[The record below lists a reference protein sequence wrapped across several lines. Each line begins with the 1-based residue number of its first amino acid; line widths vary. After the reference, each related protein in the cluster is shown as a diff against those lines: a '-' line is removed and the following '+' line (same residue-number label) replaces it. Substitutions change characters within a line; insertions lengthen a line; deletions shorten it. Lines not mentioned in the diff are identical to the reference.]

1 MNKVME
7 MEKMQ
12 VKVNLV
18 GKDGNIFNLKS
29 VFRKSAIRQGYSED
43 EVNALFDE
51 MEKCENYHQAVGLLL
66 QNTSSDE
73 DEGEDGDEYDEY
85 DDDYDDCC
93 GYGYY
98 YDED

>member
-1 MNKVME
+1 

-12 VKVNLV
+12 VKVDLV

-29 VFRKSAIRQGYSED
+29 VFRKAAIRQGYSED

-66 QNTSSDE
+66 ENSVSEDE
-73 DEGEDGDEYDEY
+73 DEDGWWNYC
-85 DDDYDDCC
+85 DD
-93 GYGYY
+93 
-98 YDED
+98 

>member
-1 MNKVME
+1 

-12 VKVNLV
+12 VKVDLV
-18 GKDGNIFNLKS
+18 GKDGNIYVLKGI
-29 VFRKSAIRQGYSED
+29 FRKAAIRQGYSED

-73 DEGEDGDEYDEY
+73 DEDEDEDGDEY
-85 DDDYDDCC
+85 DDDYD
-93 GYGYY
+93 
-98 YDED
+98 EE